1 MCRFAHV
8 EAWTRRTCALVS
20 VVATTCALAGCIPFA
35 TPALLDSSSRGDI
48 TIAAQQKLEV
58 GRTTRVDVL
67 LALGEPDG
75 RAVDDSWFA
84 YGSARSSEVGA
95 FAFLIV
101 SGFGF
106 EHVSTEVSRLIV
118 RFDARGVVS
127 SADLD
132 RSKCG
137 GFMAAHGCQ
146 DVRGGEI
153 AAADA
158 ALAGGEKVVLLSYAT
173 SHVVE
178 GTPDRCDIDFGKK
191 GIDGPL
197 ALTDRAIVMR
207 DSKLAYAGIAEV
219 LPIKRKELESWVA
232 LKRRDGICV
241 FIFLPDSGDTAP
253 RVREL
258 ILDQI
263 AAGAGNVIAD
273 PR

>member
-1 MCRFAHV
+1 M
-8 EAWTRRTCALVS
+8 
-20 VVATTCALAGCIPFA
+20 ATTSFLAGCIPFA
-35 TPALLDSSSRGDI
+35 TPALLDTDSRGDI
-48 TIAAQQKLEV
+48 TVAAQQKLEV
-58 GRTTRVDVL
+58 GTTTRVDVL
-67 LALGEPDG
+67 LTLGEPDG

-95 FAFLIV
+95 LAFLIV
-101 SGFGF
+101 SGFGI
-106 EHVSTEVSRLIV
+106 EHVSTDVSRLIV

-137 GFMAAHGCQ
+137 GLMVARGCH
-146 DVRGGEI
+146 DVRGGDL

-158 ALAGGEKVVLLSYAT
+158 ALAGGEKVVLLSYSS

-178 GTPDRCDIDFGKK
+178 GTPDHCDIEFRKK

-219 LPIKRKELESWVA
+219 MPIKHKELESWVA

-241 FIFLPDSGDTAP
+241 FIFLPDSGNTAP
-253 RVREL
+253 RVRQL
-258 ILDQI
+258 ILEQI
-263 AAGAGNVIAD
+263 AAGAGNAMAT
-273 PR
+273 PP